1 MILMQQSYDEP
12 PQTLF
17 VKTEKDLL
25 IYANLK
31 ILLTFMG

>member
-1 MILMQQSYDEP
+1 MILMQQSYDDKHS
-12 PQTLF
+12 TRF

-31 ILLTFMG
+31 ILLTFIR

>member
-1 MILMQQSYDEP
+1 MILIQQSYDEKL
-12 PQTLF
+12 QTLF

-25 IYANLK
+25 IYANLE

>member
-1 MILMQQSYDEP
+1 MILMQQSYGDKHS
-12 PQTLF
+12 TRF

-31 ILLTFMG
+31 ILLIFIL

>member
-1 MILMQQSYDEP
+1 MILMQQSYDEEL
-12 PQTLF
+12 QTLF

-31 ILLTFMG
+31 ILFTFIG